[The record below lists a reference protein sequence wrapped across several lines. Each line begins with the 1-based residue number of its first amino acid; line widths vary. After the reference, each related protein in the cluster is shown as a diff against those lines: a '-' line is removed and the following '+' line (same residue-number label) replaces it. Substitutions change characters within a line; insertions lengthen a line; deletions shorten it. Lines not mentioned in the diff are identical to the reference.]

1 MRRQC
6 EAASVFVVR
15 CPVCCGETRA
25 RPAEYSVRAYAGIV
39 TGGIPR
45 WRAPARSPSNPG
57 QPRPAL
63 SSTEVDM
70 RSRYR
75 EQHTNGGK
83 SERNV
88 DEAVEGTF
96 PASDPPSIGGVT
108 RMISRPAHRK
118 HHRKSPH
125 IKHR

>member
-1 MRRQC
+1 MLPRGRRRFTLVGQLN
-6 EAASVFVVR
+6 
-15 CPVCCGETRA
+15 PA
-25 RPAEYSVRAYAGIV
+25 RPDPTISFIEAV
-39 TGGIPR
+39 
-45 WRAPARSPSNPG
+45 
-57 QPRPAL
+57 
-63 SSTEVDM
+63 M

-96 PASDPPSIGGVT
+96 PASDPPSIGGIT
-108 RMISRPAHRK
+108 RMIFRTAHRK
-118 HHRKSPH
+118 HRKSSH

>member
-1 MRRQC
+1 VARD
-6 EAASVFVVR
+6 
-15 CPVCCGETRA
+15 P
-25 RPAEYSVRAYAGIV
+25 RPAAFSNRAYAGVVI
-39 TGGIPR
+39 GGIPR
-45 WRAPARSPSNPG
+45 WLAVDTPVSRSG
-57 QPRPAL
+57 QPRPTL
-63 SSTEVDM
+63 SATEADM

-118 HHRKSPH
+118 HHRKVSH
-125 IKHR
+125 VKHR